1 MTTDYGMLME
11 MIESASSMLGSLFYA
26 MAVEKM
32 FGPDGSLFMI
42 IAAVLA
48 LLGVFFCFFGYR
60 FRRIVGAFAWA
71 VVAFTI
77 SGMVTGPSG
86 LDSTVQ
92 ILIAIVVGVV
102 VGALCFRFQKVGTFL
117 FCFLSAG
124 GLFLLLTLSP
134 LDFIMGF
141 SLSVFTP
148 ALLVGLVYAI
158 AAMKWTKPL
167 MILAT
172 AAFGGV
178 MAGLGV
184 ALLMNVTSFGTCQ
197 TIMIVAVAAGA
208 VFQWVQSKPKA
219 AAVPT
224 QPGAAPVQQPVQP
237 IQQPVQQPAQPI
249 QTTQPAQPQAPAAQ
263 SVQPAQNAGQPQ
275 QGGLQDPV
283 DPLFDGQDKQ

>member
-32 FGPDGSLFMI
+32 FGPDGPLFMI

-60 FRRIVGAFAWA
+60 FRRFVGAFAWA
-71 VVAFTI
+71 VV
-77 SGMVTGPSG
+77 G
-86 LDSTVQ
+86 LFVGGIFITDQ
-92 ILIAIVVGVV
+92 LVVGLIIAVAA
-102 VGALCFRFQKVGTFL
+102 GALCFRFQKVGAFL
-117 FCFLSAG
+117 YCFLSAG

-178 MAGLGV
+178 AAGMGV
-184 ALLMNVTSFGTCQ
+184 ALLMNVNSYSTCR

-208 VFQWVQSKPKA
+208 IFQWVKSQPKA
-219 AAVPT
+219 AAP
-224 QPGAAPVQQPVQP
+224 AAPAQQTAVSVQQPVQP
-237 IQQPVQQPAQPI
+237 IQTVQPP
-249 QTTQPAQPQAPAAQ
+249 QPQAPAQQDAP
-263 SVQPAQNAGQPQ
+263 PAQPQ
-275 QGGLQDPV
+275 QVAAQSAPQNAADVPSGGQ
-283 DPLFDGQDKQ
+283 KTE

>member
-11 MIESASSMLGSLFYA
+11 MIESASSLLGSLFYA

-48 LLGVFFCFFGYR
+48 LLGVFFCFLGYR
-60 FRRIVGAFAWA
+60 FRRIVGAIIGA
-71 VVAFTI
+71 VIAFTI

-117 FCFLSAG
+117 FCFLSAA

-178 MAGLGV
+178 SAGLGI

-197 TIMIVAVAAGA
+197 TIMVVAAAAGA
-208 VFQWVQSKPKA
+208 ILQWVQSKPKA
-219 AAVPT
+219 AA
-224 QPGAAPVQQPVQP
+224 APAQSIQQPVQP
-237 IQQPVQQPAQPI
+237 IQTDQS
-249 QTTQPAQPQAPAAQ
+249 AQPQAPAEANPDQAGAQ
-263 SVQPAQNAGQPQ
+263 GTAGA
-275 QGGLQDPV
+275 
-283 DPLFDGQDKQ
+283 LFEDQEK